1 MEVKLLLDG
10 DITIVSL
17 SGRID
22 IEKTQSFKT
31 ACLQNFADK
40 KVVFCMKGLNFV
52 GSTGIQSFFGIL
64 NELNTAKKM
73 DVKVASL
80 NPDFQRLLSFSA
92 CSNLEVH
99 ESIENA
105 MLSWA

>member
-1 MEVKLLLDG
+1 MEVKLVLDG
-10 DITIVSL
+10 EITIVSL

-22 IEKTQSFKT
+22 IEKTQSFKD
-31 ACLQNFADK
+31 ACLNNFSDK

-52 GSTGIQSFFGIL
+52 GSTGIQSFFSVL
-64 NELNTAKKM
+64 NELNSAKRLDAKI
-73 DVKVASL
+73 ASL

-92 CSNLEVH
+92 CQNLEVH